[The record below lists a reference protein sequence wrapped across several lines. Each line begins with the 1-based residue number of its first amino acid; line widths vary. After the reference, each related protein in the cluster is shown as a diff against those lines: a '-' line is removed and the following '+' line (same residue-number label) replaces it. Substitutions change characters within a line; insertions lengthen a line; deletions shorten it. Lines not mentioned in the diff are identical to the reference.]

1 MWYCQLQHFQNTAQA
16 MVNANVVATLF
27 RFANYRIPPF
37 HWHLCTLQ
45 LPLSVSRMNF
55 ALRQLSR
62 AVRSYSANKHQ
73 LSLLTASSR
82 VFLDANK
89 NKTQTSSDEVK
100 KKEEANKKEGA
111 AVVENGT
118 PASDGVSS
126 ATKRKSEDASNSP
139 VGQAAKVAKKEV
151 KDEKSP
157 KTKPKKEKS
166 PKSKQ
171 QTEKPKDNEENEKS
185 LGNKEKKEE
194 SIPKTE
200 DKEETVVVKKE
211 EVVKPETSGS
221 SPKQPVRT
229 MCLQLNDTKVDTII
243 TDYNPD
249 KNNYHPL
256 KDAAW
261 KKGEKIPYLALARTF
276 QLIEETRGRLK
287 MVEIL
292 GNFFSSVLVTNPDD
306 LLPSIYLSINQLAP
320 AYEGLEL
327 GVAETTLMKIIC
339 DTTGRKMDFIKSQ
352 THITGDLG
360 IVAEQSRM
368 AQRMMFKPAP
378 LTIAGVFKKL
388 KDIANAPGKNKITPI
403 KDIFIACRGSEAR
416 FFIRSLIGKLRIGIA
431 EQSLINAVATSL
443 VKVKYLDNFRKMSDE
458 KIKSKIDEVTLILK
472 TTYCQCP
479 NYDKI
484 IPTLLEHGIDEIEER
499 CPMLPGVPIKP
510 MLAQPTKG
518 VSEVLERFDGLTIT
532 CEFKYDGE
540 RAQIHCDENGV
551 ISIFSRNQENNTTKY
566 PDIICRIGEFAKS
579 NVKSYIIDSEIV
591 AWDVEQQ
598 MILPFQVLT
607 TRKRKNVDVQEIKV
621 QVCVYAFD
629 LLYLNGEPLV
639 TKAFADRRNLMK
651 ENFNETEGMW
661 HFAHAMDTSDVDEV
675 QQFLEE
681 SIKGNCEG
689 LMVKTLQ
696 KDATYEIARRSRNWL
711 KLKKDY
717 LAGCGDSLDLVVIG
731 GYRGKGKRTGSY
743 GGFLLACYDDENEE
757 YQSICKIGTGFSD
770 EDLQTHAEF
779 FKNHVVP
786 NKKSYIACDSSL
798 EPDDWFEPVQVW
810 EVKCADLSISPI
822 HKAAI
827 GIADPEKG
835 ISLRFP
841 RFIRIRDDKTA
852 EMATTGRE
860 VAYMYNSQD
869 QIKNQQSRQTAMDD
883 DFY

>member
-1 MWYCQLQHFQNTAQA
+1 MNLGLLRNLFFGQLR
-16 MVNANVVATLF
+16 V
-27 RFANYRIPPF
+27 
-37 HWHLCTLQ
+37 
-45 LPLSVSRMNF
+45 
-55 ALRQLSR
+55 
-62 AVRSYSANKHQ
+62 NKHQ
-73 LSLLTASSR
+73 LSIVTVKSWR
-82 VFLDANK
+82 VFLVVDENK
-89 NKTQTSSDEVK
+89 SGNKLLLDKLSTSCTEMSQRNITSFFKPKDQSSSPSTAIEAKKKDVPV
-100 KKEEANKKEGA
+100 KKEEDAT
-111 AVVENGT
+111 ENE
-118 PASDGVSS
+118 SKVSNETVA
-126 ATKRKSEDASNSP
+126 ATKRKSDHGSKSP
-139 VGQAAKVAKKEV
+139 GNAAKISKKEV
-151 KDEKSP
+151 KKETTPDKKKKKSTEKS
-157 KTKPKKEKS
+157 
-166 PKSKQ
+166 
-171 QTEKPKDNEENEKS
+171 KDNQENEKS
-185 LGNKEKKEE
+185 IGNTVE
-194 SIPKTE
+194 SSEVATA
-200 DKEETVVVKKE
+200 VVKKE
-211 EVVKPETSGS
+211 TVMVKQETES
-221 SPKQPVRT
+221 SPEPTKPVTKT

-249 KNNYHPL
+249 KVNYHPL

-261 KKGEKIPYLALARTF
+261 KKGEKIPYLALTRTF

-292 GNFFSSVLVTNPDD
+292 GNFFSSVLATNPDD

-320 AYEGLEL
+320 AYEGMEL

-339 DTTGRKMDFIKSQ
+339 DATGRKMDFIKSQ
-352 THITGDLG
+352 THLTGDLG

-378 LTIAGVFKKL
+378 LTISGVFKKL
-388 KDIANAPGKNKITPI
+388 KDIANAPGKNKVTPI

-431 EQSLINAVATSL
+431 EQSLINAVATAL
-443 VKVKYLDNFRKMSDE
+443 VKNKYLDTFKKMSDE
-458 KIKSKIDEVTLILK
+458 KIKTKIEEATLILK

-484 IPTLLEHGIDEIEER
+484 IPTLLEHGIGEVEER

-566 PDIICRIGEFAKS
+566 PDIICRIEEFSKS
-579 NVKSYIIDSEIV
+579 GVKSYIIDSEIV
-591 AWDVEQQ
+591 AWDVEQK

-607 TRKRKNVDVQEIKV
+607 TRKRKNVDVEEIKV

-639 TKAFADRRNLMK
+639 TKPFADRRNLLK

-731 GYRGKGKRTGSY
+731 GYRGKGKRTGNY

-770 EDLQTHAEF
+770 ENLQTHADF

-786 NKKSYIACDSSL
+786 TKKAYIACDSSL

-835 ISLRFP
+835 VSLRFP
-841 RFIRIRDDKTA
+841 RFIRIRDDKTP

-869 QIKNQQSRQTAMDD
+869 QIKNQQSRQTVIDD

>member
-1 MWYCQLQHFQNTAQA
+1 MNRFICKLFLKIKPSPTTRTI
-16 MVNANVVATLF
+16 ATK
-27 RFANYRIPPF
+27 APNIT
-37 HWHLCTLQ
+37 TL
-45 LPLSVSRMNF
+45 PIATEKSSRD
-55 ALRQLSR
+55 QKI
-62 AVRSYSANKHQ
+62 NKHQ
-73 LSLLTASSR
+73 LSSLESWRHFPLIEN
-82 VFLDANK
+82 NK
-89 NKTQTSSDEVK
+89 NKANRLLNNLFVAGGKMSQRNITSFFKPKDQSSNAEVK
-100 KKEEANKKEGA
+100 KKEVNKTTENANEKDNKSS
-111 AVVENGT
+111 NT
-118 PASDGVSS
+118 PV
-126 ATKRKSEDASNSP
+126 KRKSDQEES
-139 VGQAAKVAKKEV
+139 QATGNAKKVIKTEV
-151 KDEKSP
+151 KTEETSP
-157 KTKPKKEKS
+157 G
-166 PKSKQ
+166 SK
-171 QTEKPKDNEENEKS
+171 ENEKS
-185 LGNKEKKEE
+185 SSNKSKPE
-194 SIPKTE
+194 TA
-200 DKEETVVVKKE
+200 TVVVKKE
-211 EVVKPETSGS
+211 TLKEEKEDDKS
-221 SPKQPVRT
+221 SPEKPAQKT
-229 MCLQLNDTKVDTII
+229 MCLQLNDTKVDSIT

-249 KNNYHPL
+249 KSNYHPL

-261 KKGEKIPYLALARTF
+261 KKGQKIPYIALTRTF

-292 GNFFSSVLVTNPDD
+292 GNFFSSVIVTNPED
-306 LLPSIYLSINQLAP
+306 LLASIYLSINQLAP

-352 THITGDLG
+352 THLTGDLG

-378 LTIAGVFKKL
+378 LTISGVFKKL
-388 KDIANAPGKNKITPI
+388 KDIANAPGKNKVTPI

-431 EQSLINAVATSL
+431 EQSLINAVATGI
-443 VKVKYLDNFRKMSDE
+443 V
-458 KIKSKIDEVTLILK
+458 KSKYMDNLKKMGEEKLKSEIEEVTLILK

-484 IPTLLEHGIDEIEER
+484 IPTLLEYGINEIEER

-566 PDIICRIGEFAKS
+566 PDIICRIGEFSKTG
-579 NVKSYIIDSEIV
+579 VKSYIIDSEIV
-591 AWDVEQQ
+591 AWDVEQK

-639 TKAFADRRNLMK
+639 TKPFADRRKLMK

-675 QQFLEE
+675 QAFLEE

-770 EDLQTHAEF
+770 ESLQTHAEF

-786 NKKSYIACDSSL
+786 TKKSYIACDSSL

-841 RFIRIRDDKTA
+841 RFIRIRDDKTP

-869 QIKNQQSRQTAMDD
+869 QIKNQQNRQTAIED

>member
-1 MWYCQLQHFQNTAQA
+1 M
-16 MVNANVVATLF
+16 ATQ
-27 RFANYRIPPF
+27 RNI
-37 HWHLCTLQ
+37 
-45 LPLSVSRMNF
+45 
-55 ALRQLSR
+55 
-62 AVRSYSANKHQ
+62 
-73 LSLLTASSR
+73 
-82 VFLDANK
+82 
-89 NKTQTSSDEVK
+89 TSFF
-100 KKEEANKKEGA
+100 
-111 AVVENGT
+111 
-118 PASDGVSS
+118 
-126 ATKRKSEDASNSP
+126 
-139 VGQAAKVAKKEV
+139 
-151 KDEKSP
+151 
-157 KTKPKKEKS
+157 
-166 PKSKQ
+166 
-171 QTEKPKDNEENEKS
+171 KPKDNLGKS
-185 LGNKEKKEE
+185 VETQSKE
-194 SIPKTE
+194 SISEDGKVARESSATSKRKSDPEACPLPVDSIAAKIMKMDNENTSKQKMRSNRVEQE
-200 DKEETVVVKKE
+200 DKKMETNSEDVKVRE
-211 EVVKPETSGS
+211 TTYTDLQKPSM
-221 SPKQPVRT
+221 KT
-229 MCLQLNDTKVDTII
+229 MSLQLNDIKADTII
-243 TDYNPD
+243 TDYNPG
-249 KNNYHPL
+249 KGYYHPVS
-256 KDAAW
+256 DAVW
-261 KKGEKIPYLALARTF
+261 NIGEKIPYLALTRTF

-287 MVEIL
+287 MVDIL
-292 GNFFSSVLVTNPDD
+292 GNFFSSVIVTNPDD
-306 LLPSIYLSINQLAP
+306 LLPCIYLSINQLAP

-339 DTTGRKMDFIKSQ
+339 DSTGRKLDFIKSQ
-352 THITGDLG
+352 THATGDLG

-368 AQRMMFKPAP
+368 AQRMMFKPAS
-378 LTIAGVFKKL
+378 LTISGVYKKL
-388 KDIANAPGKNKITPI
+388 KDIAKTPGKNKITPI
-403 KDIFIACRGSEAR
+403 KDIFVACRGSEAR
-416 FFIRSLIGKLRIGIA
+416 YFIRSLLGKLRIGIA
-431 EQSLINAVATSL
+431 EQSLISAVATAL
-443 VKVKYLDNFRKMSDE
+443 VKTKHKDNLKKMSDE
-458 KIKSKIDEVTLILK
+458 TLRSKIEDVTLILK

-484 IPTLLEHGIDEIEER
+484 IPTVLKHGIEKVEEL

-540 RAQIHCDENGV
+540 RAQIHCDDNGT
-551 ISIFSRNQENNTTKY
+551 ISIFSRNQENNTDKY
-566 PDIICRIGEFAKS
+566 PDLIRRVGEFSKS
-579 NVKSYIIDSEIV
+579 GVKSYIIDSEIV

-607 TRKRKNVDVQEIKV
+607 TRKRKNVDIQEIKV

-639 TKAFADRRNLMK
+639 TKPFADRRKLMK
-651 ENFNETEGMW
+651 ENFNEIEGIW
-661 HFAHAMDTSDVDEV
+661 HFALSTDTSDVDEV

-689 LMVKTLQ
+689 LMVKTLN

-779 FKNHVVP
+779 FKNHVEP
-786 NKKSYIACDSSL
+786 QKKTYIACDSSL
-798 EPDDWFEPVQVW
+798 EPDNWFEPVQVW

-827 GIADPEKG
+827 GIIDPEKG

-841 RFIRIRDDKTA
+841 RFVKIREDKTP
-852 EMATTGRE
+852 EMATTARE

-869 QIKNQQSRQTAMDD
+869 QIKNQASRQNLVED